1 MAAPQFVP
9 HEHKPW
15 VCYQDGIHAFW
26 QLKEGGDLR
35 SVTWMPGSNGVAMQW
50 VESYIDYT
58 AVDQMTEL
66 RKLWQTLQFVRKYW
80 VARQLFNL
88 SMGQGMADLEYSRF
102 FTDSEFKG
110 SGKGMGGKGECGK
123 PGTGKGYT
131 AGSKGKSSQKCSFQ
145 QEALN
150 KGQRMLT
157 IHAKEKK

>member
-15 VCYQDGIHAFW
+15 VCYQDGTHAFW

-66 RKLWQTLQFVRKYW
+66 QNEMEPPSELDSKLWQTLQFVRKYW

-131 AGSKGKSSQKCSFQ
+131 AGS
-145 QEALN
+145 N
-150 KGQRMLT
+150 
-157 IHAKEKK
+157 